1 MQYYVEGDAREFEL
15 IPQPRMVSID
25 RDAPAVMLP
34 YVGRIVE
41 NAGDADV
48 SNVWA
53 DQIADDI
60 EAATGLRWDVAKG
73 DRWQSFI
80 TLTIESIGATASQA
94 RDDTAGIASATAH
107 SADTDAFSTFSTRA
121 TVANPTESRASNNSP
136 TQPHD
141 QLAYHLTIATTGI
154 TVTAATAAGLRDG
167 VQTLRQII
175 RQCAPALP
183 QLTIDD
189 RPTYATRGYYLD
201 ATRGRIPTLDW
212 LKHWADKLCLYKYN
226 QLQLY
231 IEHTF
236 AFDNM
241 SETWRGA
248 SPLKPADIIAFDDY
262 CAKLGIELVPSVS
275 TFGHHYMALRTRELR
290 HLGEFPEQADRAYSF
305 IERME
310 HHTLNITEPDA
321 LALSFKLIDDY
332 LELFRTRK
340 FNICGD
346 ETFDLGKGRSKPEA
360 DRRGVAAMYADYVTR
375 LCHHLSEQGREPLFW
390 GDIAVEMPEILGML
404 PKDVMLLNWLY
415 SPQTTDEKV
424 RLVADSGAQ
433 QYVCPAVW
441 CWNALL
447 PRLDWAWENIAR
459 LARYGAQYGAAGLL
473 VTDWGDFGHV
483 NDPRMAIPG
492 MIYGAQ
498 CAWDPDW
505 AASVADGCGCG
516 VADGAAVGCGF
527 AVDDDDFDSTNVSC
541 DACVDD
547 DRLAG
552 VDDCATADSAA
563 ARSERAH
570 VELDRRISIVE
581 YGDRTGS
588 FVAALRDASHQVT
601 FGWDNIVRYLELDLG
616 DGSLNEDVR
625 NTIWTDETEH
635 AARIHASTTLDEA
648 RANLLAWLAPDIVRW
663 REANAALGEAAARL
677 GVAGAG
683 SVQYEAADSRANRL
697 QAILVA
703 IEGQRLF
710 NELGACLA
718 VRAGV
723 VSADDAGL
731 AVRGRVGDPV
741 SASTDALIGMPSNSI
756 AAQADPTRVPSDP
769 TLPSSNPTQ
778 RVARD
783 LERWFETYADVWR
796 TVSAESELRRLAN
809 VIWRCADLLRTA

>member
-15 IPQPRMVSID
+15 IPQPRTVSID

-41 NAGDADV
+41 NAGDADAT
-48 SNVWA
+48 NVWA
-53 DQIADDI
+53 EQIADDI

-80 TLTIESIGATASQA
+80 TLSIEPAGVTASPA
-94 RDDTAGIASATAH
+94 CDDIAAEIVPTNEY
-107 SADTDAFSTFSTRA
+107 SADTGTISTFSTHA
-121 TVANPTESRASNNSP
+121 TVANPTEPHASNDSSAQQHNE
-136 TQPHD
+136 
-141 QLAYHLTIATTGI
+141 LAYRLTIAPTGI
-154 TVTAATAAGLRDG
+154 TVTATTAAGLRDG

-175 RQCAPALP
+175 RQCVPALP

-189 RPTYATRGYYLD
+189 QPTYATRGYYLD
-201 ATRGRIPTLDW
+201 ATRGRVPTLDW
-212 LKHWADKLCLYKYN
+212 LKRWADKLCLYKYN

-262 CAKLGIELVPSVS
+262 CDKRGIELVPSVS
-275 TFGHHYMALRTRELR
+275 TFGHHYMALRTHELR
-290 HLGEFPEQADRAYSF
+290 HLGEFPEQADRTYSF

-332 LELFRTRK
+332 LELFHTRK

-375 LCHHLSEQGREPLFW
+375 LCRHLSEQGREPLFW

-404 PKDVMLLNWLY
+404 PKGVMLLNWLY
-415 SPQTTDEKV
+415 TPQITDEKV
-424 RLVADSGAQ
+424 RLVDDSGAQ

-447 PRLDWAWENIAR
+447 PRIDWAWENIAR
-459 LARYGAQYGAAGLL
+459 LARYGAQYGAAGFL

-505 AASVADGCGCG
+505 AASVAGGCGCG
-516 VADGAAVGCGF
+516 AADG
-527 AVDDDDFDSTNVSC
+527 
-541 DACVDD
+541 
-547 DRLAG
+547 
-552 VDDCATADSAA
+552 A

-581 YGDRTGS
+581 YGDRTSS

-663 REANAALGEAAARL
+663 REANAALDAAAARL
-677 GVAGAG
+677 GVASANA
-683 SVQYEAADSRANRL
+683 VQYEAADSRANRL
-697 QAILVA
+697 QPILVA

-718 VRAGV
+718 VRAEV

-731 AVRGRVGDPV
+731 AGLAACGCGSGAGESTPG
-741 SASTDALIGMPSNSI
+741 SANAPIGTLDNSTCASS
-756 AAQADPTRVPSDP
+756 DPTRVPSDP
-769 TLPSSNPTQ
+769 TLPSSDPAQ

-796 TVSAESELRRLAN
+796 TVSTESELRRIAN
-809 VIWRCADLLRTA
+809 VIWRCADLLRAA